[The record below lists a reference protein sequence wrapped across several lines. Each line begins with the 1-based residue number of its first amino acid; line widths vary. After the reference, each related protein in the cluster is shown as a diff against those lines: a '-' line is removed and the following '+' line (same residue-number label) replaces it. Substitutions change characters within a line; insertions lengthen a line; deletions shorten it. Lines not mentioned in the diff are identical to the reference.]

1 MSSSLA
7 SQESQVTD
15 SQETKSIIYEK
26 NFQDGYGNVQIIMD
40 NSKMIYFH
48 NGSEDFDPTWKPASS
63 QDSDS
68 TWYPSESE
76 TESESEADTIPETDT
91 FYDTQ
96 NDFKLLGELLN
107 GSSSSNSQ

>member
-1 MSSSLA
+1 MSS
-7 SQESQVTD
+7 QGSQVTD
-15 SQETKSIIYEK
+15 SQDSEYSQET
-26 NFQDGYGNVQIIMD
+26 
-40 NSKMIYFH
+40 
-48 NGSEDFDPTWKPASS
+48 SS